1 MTANQT
7 VDNYWIRANPN
18 LGSTGFDGGINSA
31 ILSYSGANSSIEPT
45 TNDTS
50 SNLLYEPDLH
60 VRAMNTFTFDTCLTY
75 MFEIGPR

>member
-1 MTANQT
+1 MPVQMTANQT

-31 ILSYSGANSSIEPT
+31 ILSYSGANSSVEPT
-45 TNDTS
+45 STDTS

-60 VRAMNTFTFDTCLTY
+60 VRIITIITVNTDLTHVL
-75 MFEIGPR
+75 